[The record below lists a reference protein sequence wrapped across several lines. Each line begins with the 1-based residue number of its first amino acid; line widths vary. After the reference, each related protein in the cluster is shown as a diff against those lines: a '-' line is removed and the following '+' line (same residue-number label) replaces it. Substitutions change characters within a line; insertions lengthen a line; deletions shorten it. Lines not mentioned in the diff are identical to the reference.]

1 MKQINNS
8 QNCPESC
15 RNMAELIQALPA
27 SASSNPRYSN
37 IHKAKISC
45 HGACWEAQRKR
56 KSTNN
61 QIKPCTYQPSNSNST
76 EADSKVIKS
85 TTLMRFFGFFLFF
98 FFLSLVSR
106 HRIAQR
112 LGTRRGRDHFN
123 SYFPP
128 QILTWAH
135 GKDRMEINA
144 GVGFCLVISIAD
156 DTRTRFSSFLMWL
169 PHLTI
174 VMFKKHF
181 LRKWEDM
188 HFILLSVLP
197 AFI

>member
-27 SASSNPRYSN
+27 SASSNPGYSN

-45 HGACWEAQRKR
+45 HGACWEVRRQR

-61 QIKPCTYQPSNSNST
+61 QIKPCMYQPSNSNST
-76 EADSKVIKS
+76 DADSKVIKS
-85 TTLMRFFGFFLFF
+85 TTLMKFFVFFFF
-98 FFLSLVSR
+98 FFLSLLSR
-106 HRIAQR
+106 HRISQR
-112 LGTRRGRDHFN
+112 LGTRRGRDCFN

-144 GVGFCLVISIAD
+144 GVGVCLVISITD
-156 DTRTRFSSFLMWL
+156 DMRTWFSSFLM
-169 PHLTI
+169 
-174 VMFKKHF
+174 
-181 LRKWEDM
+181 
-188 HFILLSVLP
+188 
-197 AFI
+197 